1 MIRMLRTSAATVA
14 ATSILALPLMAQ
26 TAPVVTAPVAPPPA
40 VTAPATLAA
49 PPAVTAPATPA
60 APAVTAPA
68 QGGLPAALTALG
80 ITDATV
86 TAGRKGGQR
95 VEGTLPGG
103 GAFQA
108 MVDPAGALRMIR
120 TTDNAALPAPVA
132 QALIPE
138 AVRNAPIFAE
148 FARVEGMAQGD
159 EGVMVFGADT
169 AGEPLRAGFAAD
181 GTLQRFGRGEMEGHK
196 HGKGDH
202 GRKDGDRK
210 DRGKG
215 HGKEMHGKEMRGDRT
230 GPRGTRPSGMDGM
243 GQQGAGQPA
252 PLDDAAVNRV
262 LTEGGYTAVGAITR
276 NGPRVEAKATNPEG
290 EAVTVTI
297 NPRGVVVRE
306 LAR

>member
-1 MIRMLRTSAATVA
+1 
-14 ATSILALPLMAQ
+14 P
-26 TAPVVTAPVAPPPA
+26 PPPA
-40 VTAPATLAA
+40 P
-49 PPAVTAPATPA
+49 PA
-60 APAVTAPA
+60 APAATAPA
-68 QGGLPAALTALG
+68 QGGLPTALTALG
-80 ITDATV
+80 ITDATA

-159 EGVMVFGADT
+159 EGVMVFGADA

-196 HGKGDH
+196 HGGKGEH

-215 HGKEMHGKEMRGDRT
+215 HGKEMHGKEMRGDGT
-230 GPRGTRPSGMDGM
+230 GPRGM
-243 GQQGAGQPA
+243 QGAGQAA

-276 NGPRVEAKATNPEG
+276 NGPRVEAEATNPEG